1 MKKRSIMAMMLAG
14 VLAASMLLTACG
26 GAAPAEKAEE
36 KAEEAVEEEAEA
48 AEEAAEEPAAEEAAE
63 EPAAEEPAAEEEAAE
78 EPAAEGVNTEISGE
92 LEVCL
97 FRGGY
102 QELWDEM
109 IKLFNEKYPNV
120 TVTADIS
127 EDLATRVRARMMTDD
142 QPDLVMLSD
151 AVDYNYWEGA
161 KAGMLRDLSDF
172 FENGVNADGDPMS
185 EVYDESLKSG
195 GTVDGK
201 LVLPAWGTGYGC
213 WYYNKALFDEHGW
226 TAPATWDEFIAL
238 CADIKEAGIDPFI
251 CQGAGAIGYLDW
263 GFFYEAVAAA
273 GGFQAYEDA
282 CLNYVPG
289 AWDSPAV
296 LDAAQKLAQL
306 SEEGFLDKDTLG
318 MEFPQTQI
326 EFVNDRAAFIPNGS
340 WLENEMA
347 DSTPEGFEM
356 TFMPIPIKDADGNR
370 YVTALD
376 STLFVPAGAK
386 NYECIEA
393 FLGVFYSKEGQRLV
407 MENGALPVSSLVT
420 ADDLGEL
427 TSCQKSIIEGAAA
440 GNLKFTSNRFE
451 ELSPTMRQPLADNFI
466 DLLLGDITPEEFCSN
481 MEAAAED
488 YRNDDS
494 ITKFY

>member
-273 GGFQAYEDA
+273 GGFSQYEDA
-282 CLNYVPG
+282 CLKFTPG
-289 AWDSPAV
+289 AWESEGV
-296 LDAAQKLAQL
+296 LDAATKLYELGQD
-306 SEEGFLDKDTLG
+306 GWIDRDTLG

-347 DSTPEGFEM
+347 DTTPEGFQM
-356 TFMPIPIKDADGNR
+356 TFMPIPIQDADGNN
-370 YVTALD
+370 YVCAID
-376 STLFVPAGAK
+376 SKIWCPAGSK
-386 NYECIEA
+386 NPEAAEA
-393 FLGVFYSKEGQRLV
+393 FLGVMYSKEGQALITA
-407 MENGALPVSSLVT
+407 NGQLPVSKLVKPE
-420 ADDLGEL
+420 DLGEL
-427 TSCQKSIIEGAAA
+427 TTCQQSIIEGAAA
-440 GNLKFTSNRFE
+440 GNLKFTSNLFE
-451 ELSPTMRQPLADNFI
+451 ELAPTMRQPLADNFVDI
-466 DLLLGDITPEEFCSN
+466 LLGDITPEEFCAN